1 MSILEIKNIKRVFG
15 EGDSEVKA
23 LDGLSLS
30 IKQGE
35 MVAIMGASG
44 SGKSTLLNIMGMLDK
59 QTEGDYFVM
68 GKKVNDYSSKEKAKL
83 RNEFFGFIVQD
94 FALVP
99 EMNIENNVKLPL
111 AYAKISRKEKK
122 ELIRKVLERLGIE
135 NKLKKYPK
143 QLSGGQKQ
151 RVAIARALI
160 NNAKVFLCDE
170 PTGALDSKNT
180 IKLMELFQDL
190 KNEGKTLVI
199 VTHEKM
205 VAEYC
210 DRVITIE
217 DGRVVNGY

>member
-160 NNAKVFLCDE
+160 NNAKVLLCDE